1 MERKERTIC
10 RAWLY
15 ASGPAKSPVAGSM
28 PAVPEI
34 AMNEPAFAMWLYGP
48 IGFITFAG
56 VNVSTFMGALQSEG
70 VRILA
75 LVVDARADNVQRR
88 LQYALASSRSTT
100 AWGKPLRA
108 AICRY
113 VSPATCSSN
122 SSRCRCGSA
131 STAAW
136 IELQADAEGAGIAS
150 SPSTVQDRR
159 ARPSHSVSTSAAMRM
174 TWRCGSSS
182 RAESFAA
189 HSRRE
194 TSCARTSTCTAAAI
208 GRKSSPLRPLFELR
222 RPRL

>member
-1 MERKERTIC
+1 
-10 RAWLY
+10 L
-15 ASGPAKSPVAGSM
+15 PV
-28 PAVPEI
+28 
-34 AMNEPAFAMWLYGP
+34 
-48 IGFITFAG
+48 
-56 VNVSTFMGALQSEG
+56 
-70 VRILA
+70 
-75 LVVDARADNVQRR
+75 
-88 LQYALASSRSTT
+88 
-100 AWGKPLRA
+100 

-113 VSPATCSSN
+113 VIPATCSSK
-122 SSRCRCGSA
+122 SSRCRGGSA

-159 ARPSHSVSTSAAMRM
+159 ARPSHSASTSAAMRM

-208 GRKSSPLRPLFELR
+208 GRKSSPLRPSFRVASSSSLNTRFATRASQRIR
-222 RPRL
+222 RAVPCRARSARIPSVDTQWPSGCAALAPPRRSPGRRNSVA